1 MLTVLRRAN
10 ALAAVASRPFED
22 LLLLAMRLYVSWQF
36 LISGWLKLQDWES
49 TLFLFREEYRVPV
62 LPPAAAAVF
71 GTAGELLFP
80 LLLVVGLLTR
90 YAALGLALVN
100 VMAVVSYAHVLLAA
114 GFEAAIGQHYLWG
127 TLLLV
132 ILVFGPG
139 RFALDSLVERARR

>member
-1 MLTVLRRAN
+1 MLTVLGRAN
-10 ALAAVASRPFED
+10 ALAAVASRPFEAV
-22 LLLLAMRLYVSWQF
+22 LLLAMRLYVSWQF

-49 TLFLFREEYRVPV
+49 TLFLFREEYHVPV
-62 LPPAAAAVF
+62 LPPATAAVF
-71 GTAGELLFP
+71 GTAVELLFP
-80 LLLVVGLLTR
+80 LLLIVGLLTR

-114 GFEAAIGQHYLWG
+114 GFEAAIGQHCLWG

-139 RFALDSLVERARR
+139 RFAVDSLVERARR